1 MKYFILA
8 GEASGDLHA
17 SALIRALSAEDPEAQ
32 FAGLGGDKMAGEG
45 CRLYVH
51 YREMAYMGYV
61 AVPSRASI
69 RRAATSTS
77 TTCWR
82 PRSPMC

>member
-17 SALIRALSAEDPEAQ
+17 SALIRALRAEDPEAQ
-32 FAGLGGDKMAGEG
+32 FAGLGGDKMAEEG

-51 YREMAYMGYV
+51 YREMVTGWGKPQLFGSVM
-61 AVPSRASI
+61 
-69 RRAATSTS
+69 
-77 TTCWR
+77 
-82 PRSPMC
+82 PM